1 MPAPVCDGAKM
12 ICSRGTGESRL
23 GVTTHS
29 VGRTSQSSLA
39 TIEDCVP
46 LLNIPPF
53 QSCLA
58 PANPQPASP
67 SGQKPCAPRFHRPWS
82 DEVDFVT
89 LHGKS
94 LLEQRA
100 TLACDYGGTVRL
112 LDAGQEDI
120 SMSDDMLKTPLAGA
134 RP

>member
-23 GVTTHS
+23 SVTPNGF
-29 VGRTSQSSLA
+29 GRTSQSSLA

-53 QSCLA
+53 RSCLA

-67 SGQKPCAPRFHRPWS
+67 GGQKPCTPRFHGPWS
-82 DEVDFVT
+82 DEVDFVK
-89 LHGKS
+89 LHEKS

-120 SMSDDMLKTPLAGA
+120 SMNDNMLKAPLGGGL
-134 RP
+134 P